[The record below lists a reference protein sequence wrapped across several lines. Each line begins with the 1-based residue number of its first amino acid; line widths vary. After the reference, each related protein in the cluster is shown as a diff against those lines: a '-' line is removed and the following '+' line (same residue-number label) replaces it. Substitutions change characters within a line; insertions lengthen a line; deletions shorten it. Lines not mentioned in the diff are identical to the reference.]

1 MSKEK
6 KQQTTGQEL
15 SPAPR
20 SPRLTADPWSGSTE
34 PKLLNSI
41 GNALQDLGRI
51 SRSSKLALGPLK
63 GHQGDGRET
72 W

>member
-6 KQQTTGQEL
+6 KQQTVGQEL

-34 PKLLNSI
+34 PKILKSM
-41 GNALQDLGRI
+41 GNALQDLGQI
-51 SRSSKLALGPLK
+51 NRSSKSALGPLK
-63 GHQGDGRET
+63 GRQGDGRET
-72 W
+72 C